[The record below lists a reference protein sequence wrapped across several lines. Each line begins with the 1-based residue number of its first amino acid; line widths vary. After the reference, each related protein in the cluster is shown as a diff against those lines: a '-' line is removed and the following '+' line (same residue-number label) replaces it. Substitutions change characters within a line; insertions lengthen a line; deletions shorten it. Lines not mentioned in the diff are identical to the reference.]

1 MDAVTILLCELLF
14 LNEHSNKRRYVYWG
28 SPDNNLIDTVYRTV
42 YCSHQDAHD
51 VCGTGAFA
59 GVHEKYAMLVWIL
72 CRIAFWIGVA
82 GVLHWRG
89 WYWAL

>member
-1 MDAVTILLCELLF
+1 M
-14 LNEHSNKRRYVYWG
+14 YWG
-28 SPDNNLIDTVYRTV
+28 TPNNNLIDTVYRNI
-42 YCSHQDAHD
+42 YCSHQDNNG
-51 VCGTGAFA
+51 VCHSGAFA